1 MIQILKFT
9 AEFYRRFE
17 ARLAE
22 PNRAWTVHG
31 SWITTQRDMDM
42 HIKVIDGEKARA
54 S

>member
-1 MIQILKFT
+1 MILIMKFIG
-9 AEFYRRFE
+9 EFYRRFE

-22 PNRAWTVHG
+22 PDRAWTVHG

-42 HIKVIDGEKARA
+42 YIKEVDGEKVGA